1 MLLVTYFLLKVYS
14 FRLYTLAYNPFQV
27 NFCAQLFFF
36 LSIQIFYP
44 FCHWITL
51 ALSLKINW
59 SNICEWFLDSTLSH
73 WSIFPSLHQFHIVF
87 VTATLWQVWKS
98 LRVKSLRFFFFF
110 FKNFLASP
118 SSRLPLRFV
127 NKVLLTYGKT
137 CPLCIFC
144 DCFWTTLV
152 KMNSCNKD
160 SGDWKA

>member
-27 NFCAQLFFF
+27 NFCTQLFFF
-36 LSIQIFYP
+36 SFHTDILPFLPLNYP
-44 FCHWITL
+44 GTFTENQLIKHLWVISGLCPTDLYFHRYT
-51 ALSLKINW
+51 S
-59 SNICEWFLDSTLSH
+59 FTLS
-73 WSIFPSLHQFHIVF
+73 SLLQLCDKYGNHLGLSHSV
-87 VTATLWQVWKS
+87 
-98 LRVKSLRFFFFF
+98 FFFF

-118 SSRLPLRFV
+118 SSRLPLHFV
-127 NKVLLTYGKT
+127 NKVLLTYGNT
-137 CPLCIFC
+137 CPLCIFY